1 MKKFFKSGISISN
14 KGQEGDESLA
24 EYFTSVTGD
33 VEISEMGVCQP
44 HEHVYIVETP
54 ALTTNPLIRIC
65 NLEASIRELCLYQK
79 AGGKALVDA
88 NPLATGRDALALRTA
103 SRMSGVQIIAT
114 TGYHIP
120 SFYQSNHWI
129 WTMGEEEL
137 TGLFT
142 SELTEGM
149 YQGGHYELPE
159 HRTDIR
165 AGLVKAM
172 LTEEGVAGR
181 TEVLLRAAGR
191 AAVAGGASLMLHTEY
206 GKGALDAI
214 RLLHEIGLPSERILI
229 CHVDRQVEDYGIHE
243 AIADTGVYLE
253 YDTLTLFEFHN
264 NISEVKLMRHMVER
278 GHLRQLLISTDP
290 TVDRLKSYGGNVGMD
305 YILTHFIP
313 LLLESGFTED
323 MIRMINQENPARAL
337 QRV

>member
-1 MKKFFKSGISISN
+1 MM
-14 KGQEGDESLA
+14 

-54 ALTTNPLIRIC
+54 ALTTNPLIRLC
-65 NLEASIRELCLYQK
+65 NLEASIRELKLYKK
-79 AGGKALVDA
+79 AGGRTLVDA
-88 NPLATGRDALALRTA
+88 NPLATGRDALALQTA
-103 SRMSGVQIIAT
+103 SRVSGVQIIAT

-120 SFYQSNHWI
+120 SFYQKNHWI

-137 TGLFT
+137 TELFT
-142 SELTEGM
+142 SELVKGM
-149 YQGGHYELPE
+149 YQGGHYEVPE
-159 HRTDIR
+159 HQTEIR

-172 LTEEGVAGR
+172 LTEEGVSGR
-181 TEVLLRAAGR
+181 TEVLLRAASR
-191 AAVAGGASLMLHTEY
+191 AAIAGGASLMLHTEY

-214 RLLHEIGLPSERILI
+214 QLLLELGLSAERILI

-253 YDTLTLFEFHN
+253 YDTITLFEFHN
-264 NISEVKLMRHMVER
+264 NISEVKLLRHMVDR
-278 GHLRQLLISTDP
+278 GHLGQILLSTDP

-305 YILTHFIP
+305 YILTQFAP
-313 LLLESGFTED
+313 LLLEFGFTEE
-323 MIRMINQENPARAL
+323 MIRVLNQENPARAL
-337 QRV
+337 KRVPV

>member
-1 MKKFFKSGISISN
+1 M
-14 KGQEGDESLA
+14 A
-24 EYFTSVTGD
+24 YFTSVTGD
-33 VEISEMGVCQP
+33 IGIDKMGVCQP

-54 ALTTNPLIRIC
+54 ALTTNSLIRLC
-65 NLEASIRELCLYQK
+65 NLEASIRELKLYRE
-79 AGGKALVDA
+79 AGGQTLVDA

-103 SRMSGVQIIAT
+103 SRVSGVQIIAT

-120 SFYQSNHWI
+120 SFYQKSHWI
-129 WTMGEEEL
+129 WTMDEEEL
-137 TGLFT
+137 TRLFT
-142 SELTEGM
+142 SELVDGM
-149 YQGGHYELPE
+149 YQGGHYEVPE
-159 HRTDIR
+159 HQTGIR

-172 LTEEGVAGR
+172 LTEEGVCKR

-214 RLLHEIGLPSERILI
+214 RLLSELGLATERILI

-253 YDTLTLFEFHN
+253 YDTITLFEYHN
-264 NISEVKLMRHMVER
+264 NISEVKLLQHMVDR
-278 GHLRQLLISTDP
+278 GHLRQILLSTDP

-305 YILTHFIP
+305 YILTQFIP
-313 LLLESGFTED
+313 LLLEFGFTEE
-323 MIRMINQENPARAL
+323 MIRILNQENPARAL
-337 QRV
+337 RRVPV

>member
-1 MKKFFKSGISISN
+1 M
-14 KGQEGDESLA
+14 
-24 EYFTSVTGD
+24 TGD

-79 AGGKALVDA
+79 AGGKTLVDA

-191 AAVAGGASLMLHTEY
+191 AAVAGGGSFLLLTGDGE
-206 GKGALDAI
+206 GALDA
-214 RLLHEIGLPSERILI
+214 ERRASWSGVSLGGVLV
-229 CHVDRQVEDYGIHE
+229 CHVGC
-243 AIADTGVYLE
+243 
-253 YDTLTLFEFHN
+253 
-264 NISEVKLMRHMVER
+264 
-278 GHLRQLLISTDP
+278 
-290 TVDRLKSYGGNVGMD
+290 
-305 YILTHFIP
+305 
-313 LLLESGFTED
+313 
-323 MIRMINQENPARAL
+323 
-337 QRV
+337 